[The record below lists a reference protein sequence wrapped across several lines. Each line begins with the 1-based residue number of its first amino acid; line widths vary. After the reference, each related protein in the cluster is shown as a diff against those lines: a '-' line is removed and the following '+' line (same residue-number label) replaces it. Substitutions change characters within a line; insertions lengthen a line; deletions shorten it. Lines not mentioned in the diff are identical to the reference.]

1 MNKVVLM
8 GRLTRDPETRYTQG
22 NNTAVC
28 SFSLAVNRRFKQE
41 GQPDADFINVTA
53 WAKTAEFVSK
63 YFTKGQQIGVI
74 GRIQTRNYDDK
85 DGKKVF
91 GVYIP
96 TKEEDCIQDILRERF
111 FETHPAHFEE
121 YRESQPF
128 SEFIPDIKRKNPYVP
143 RLDNVGQKNE
153 NKNHHA
159 QEKNYE
165 QKF

>member
-63 YFTKGQQIGVI
+63 YFTKGQQVAVV

-85 DGKKVF
+85 EGKKIFVTEVVAEE
-91 GVYIP
+91 VYFADSK
-96 TKEEDCIQDILRERF
+96 KEPNATTSAGFMALENPEGL
-111 FETHPAHFEE
+111 
-121 YRESQPF
+121 PF
-128 SEFIPDIKRKNPYVP
+128 
-143 RLDNVGQKNE
+143 
-153 NKNHHA
+153 
-159 QEKNYE
+159 
-165 QKF
+165 

>member
-8 GRLTRDPETRYTQG
+8 GRLVRDPEARYTQG

-41 GQPDADFINVTA
+41 GQPDADFINVVA

-63 YFTKGQQIGVI
+63 YFTKGQQVAVI

-91 GVYIP
+91 VTEVVAEEVYFADSK
-96 TKEEDCIQDILRERF
+96 KEQSNATTSAGFMAVEGDNDL
-111 FETHPAHFEE
+111 
-121 YRESQPF
+121 PF
-128 SEFIPDIKRKNPYVP
+128 
-143 RLDNVGQKNE
+143 
-153 NKNHHA
+153 
-159 QEKNYE
+159 
-165 QKF
+165 